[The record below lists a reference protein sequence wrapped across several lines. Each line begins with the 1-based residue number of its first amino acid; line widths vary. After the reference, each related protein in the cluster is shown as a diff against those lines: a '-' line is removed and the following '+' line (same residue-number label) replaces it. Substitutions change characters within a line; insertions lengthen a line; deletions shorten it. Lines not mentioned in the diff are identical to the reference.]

1 MELTLETKPAT
12 PYDLDGQEKLCTENG
27 VCIILF
33 DVIFAS
39 GKIWITKPKSVLK
52 LTIKASRCKFLKK
65 EMFLMCVFQTVWK
78 CVPSSLRSLPL
89 RTYHL
94 SFQLLLWHLRDF
106 LFCFSLPD
114 VLQTQSD
121 KEKLLYELDDLQ
133 AQVEKAQMS
142 TNRFQ
147 AERED
152 FQLEAERQRDKN
164 DKLQVR
170 HPSHKSGPQQLY
182 KLQHNFLTFTY
193 SFQVLLVLV
202 LTSPCIWHIQC
213 GAELIFILFVDFK
226 LSLFSPLCDWAIDF
240 EWNFE
245 TFFDPFWLSLE
256 IESICYHFLTVV
268 PKPNYAI
275 DVLL

>member
-1 MELTLETKPAT
+1 M
-12 PYDLDGQEKLCTENG
+12 
-27 VCIILF
+27 VCASFCLMSF
-33 DVIFAS
+33 FAS

-78 CVPSSLRSLPL
+78 CVPSLRSLPL

-94 SFQLLLWHLRDF
+94 SFRLLLWHLRDF

-170 HPSHKSGPQQLY
+170 HPSHKSGPQQTLQSGVAYIPKRFPMTKRFLRCSTTLLNLY
-182 KLQHNFLTFTY
+182 L
-193 SFQVLLVLV
+193 
-202 LTSPCIWHIQC
+202 
-213 GAELIFILFVDFK
+213 
-226 LSLFSPLCDWAIDF
+226 
-240 EWNFE
+240 
-245 TFFDPFWLSLE
+245 
-256 IESICYHFLTVV
+256 
-268 PKPNYAI
+268 
-275 DVLL
+275 